1 MRYSPVIAAL
11 LFCVPCVAAASGTF
25 DGKYVGRIT
34 NVKQASLCGKADSWG
49 GSFTVAADKFQTDI
63 GGGKLPLSGDVH
75 FDGSFEASS
84 TMSGGNDVRL
94 AGKIEGVALH
104 ATATNSRCTW
114 NFDMKKAGT

>member
-11 LFCVPCVAAASGTF
+11 LFCVPCVAAANGAF

-49 GSFTVAADKFQTDI
+49 GSFTVTADKFQTDI
-63 GGGKLPLSGDVH
+63 GGGKLPLAGDVQP
-75 FDGSFEASS
+75 DGSFDTTSM
-84 TMSGGNDVRL
+84 MSAGNNL
-94 AGKIEGVALH
+94 HFAGKIEGVALH

-114 NFDMKKAGT
+114 SFDMKKAGT